1 VLHRAHRA
9 HRLHASLLTYTEL
22 SMKYCLL
29 IRRSICIKHR
39 PKPSTMLPSKNRSI
53 DTTHLKVLR
62 SQYHIYIYI
71 YIWRKKKKKK
81 KLGTIFEWRHVTPKR
96 NCPYCLSI
104 DAWCHEKI
112 ILKYTDPPN
121 QKRGWAWRGKNR
133 ATHWP
138 ASWLCGEWLK
148 FCT

>member
-1 VLHRAHRA
+1 MGSDDGRGRMENRAFFPPMQLGTMKVEGEDRGRECDDVRKPPSRGHVLHRAHRA

-71 YIWRKKKKKK
+71 YIYIWIKKKKKK
-81 KLGTIFEWRHVTPKR
+81 KKTWYNI
-96 NCPYCLSI
+96 
-104 DAWCHEKI
+104 
-112 ILKYTDPPN
+112 
-121 QKRGWAWRGKNR
+121 
-133 ATHWP
+133 
-138 ASWLCGEWLK
+138 
-148 FCT
+148 